1 MKQPK
6 AQGTWETHPCVLPP
20 LLPHP
25 SAIGAVWRCN
35 CGRRW
40 RVEDMSWEER
50 TESWIGDWAEQEPR
64 LDDVDFQQLEQH
76 ANVRTTRRWRHR

>member
-6 AQGTWETHPCVLPP
+6 AQGTWETHPCDLPLPP
-20 LLPHP
+20 GP
-25 SAIGAVWRCN
+25 SAIRAVWRCN

-40 RVEDMSWEER
+40 LVEDISWDEQHEC
-50 TESWIGDWAEQEPR
+50 WIGEWAEQEPR
-64 LDDVDFQQLEQH
+64 LDDADFQRLEQH